1 MLWKLTWEC
10 EKDPCGELVGCFEGS
25 KVEFP
30 DGHGQRVL
38 ERVGKVEKTF
48 QIVLQDEEKKCRKG
62 DKDDEELD
70 YKGGKSG
77 ETQLDRGSDLHE
89 RLLERQD
96 PADLQGR
103 REHRDAHHVA
113 VKVVQPRNRVQPN
126 VWIATSFPDLHSK
139 REGQLKLSTHSVKKT
154 QQLTSACRAM
164 ILSFNMM

>member
-1 MLWKLTWEC
+1 MCKKNTARKKKLLRELTREC
-10 EKDPCGELVGCFEGS
+10 EKDPCGELVGSFEGS
-25 KVEFP
+25 KVEFS

-38 ERVGKVEKTF
+38 ESVGKVEKTF
-48 QIVLQDEEKKCRKG
+48 QIVLQDEEKECRKG

-77 ETQLDRGSDLHE
+77 ETQLDGGSDLHE

-113 VKVVQPRNRVQPN
+113 VKVEEPGDRVQPD
-126 VWIATSFPDLHSK
+126 VRVATGPLDLE
-139 REGQLKLSTHSVKKT
+139 RKT
-154 QQLTSACRAM
+154 CQKAA
-164 ILSFNMM
+164 